1 MHAICMDI
9 VTMAAPILPVAMVTA
24 VTESLVTNVA
34 ATAKPSVTAPTVIH
48 VATVSA
54 ATESLVTDVAAMANS
69 SVKINYGLIK
79 S

>member
-1 MHAICMDI
+1 MDI
-9 VTMAAPILPVAMVTA
+9 ITVAAPTVTHVATVSA
-24 VTESLVTNVA
+24 ATESLVTNVA